1 MIVGIGVDVE
11 EIRRFR
17 CMKAGVRRRVLRRIL
32 TEEER
37 DYCMRFRD
45 PWPHV
50 TARFCAKE
58 ALVKALGL
66 ERGVARWREVEV
78 TGNPPRIRLRGNLL
92 HLTLNLNVTS
102 IHLSLSHSKHL
113 AIAVVVLEAA

>member
-1 MIVGIGVDVE
+1 MDVE
-11 EIRRFR
+11 EIERFR

-32 TEEER
+32 TKEEL

-66 ERGVARWREVEV
+66 ERGVAAVKRWREVEV
-78 TGNPPRIRLRGNLL
+78 RGNPPRIRLRGNLL
-92 HLTLNLNVTS
+92 RLTLNLNVTS
-102 IHLSLSHSKHL
+102 IYLSLSHSKHV